1 VTSPLRILLLEDN
14 VHDAELIRELLEAHH
29 FVCEVT
35 RVQTRDE
42 FVAGLANDGINLI
55 LADYKLPSFD
65 GLSALTLALAARAD
79 LPFIFVS
86 GSLGEEVAIEAVKI
100 GATDYVVKSRLSRLV
115 PSVQRA
121 LREAQERAE
130 RKKAE
135 EAFRRSE
142 LENAERERKI
152 RRLID
157 ANIIGIFMW
166 NLQGAIV
173 GANDAFLHMAQ
184 YSREDLVSGRV
195 RWTDLTPAEWHER
208 DQLALTEL
216 KETGSAQPY
225 EKELFRKD
233 SNRVPVLIG
242 GALFKENGDEG
253 VAFVLD
259 LTERKR
265 TEKAVQESEYK
276 LRQIIEAV
284 PGFLWA
290 AAPNGEPTQVSQ
302 QVLDYSGMR
311 FEEFLQLGWKKY
323 MHPDDFPE
331 TVNSFYHA
339 IQTGTSWHAVH
350 RLRRAAD
357 GEYRWHR
364 ARGEPL
370 RDPQGRII
378 QWYGLT
384 VDIDEAKTAEDRLRR
399 SEAWLAQAQRLSH
412 TGNWVYDATTERYLY
427 WSDESYRIWGFDR
440 LQGLPS
446 RENMWRRI
454 HPDDRDRLWE
464 EIQAGLRE
472 KTDVATEFRIILPD
486 GTVKYLEGNNHHVF
500 SSVGALVEAI
510 STHVDVTERKRA
522 LEEHEKLRQLESDI
536 AHMNRVSMMGELAA
550 ALSHEITQPITS
562 ARNNARAALHFLN
575 VQTPDLSEIREAL
588 ACVVDDADRVGDIVE
603 RIRDQIK
610 RAPPRK
616 ARFDLNAAINEV
628 IALVRS
634 IIIKNGVTVQTRLAD
649 GLNLVQGDRV
659 QLQQVVLNLILNAVE
674 AMGRIEAGAREL
686 LISTEDERTGILV
699 AVRDSGPGI
708 DPAQFDRV
716 FDAFYTTKSS
726 GTGMGLSIC
735 RSIIDGHGG
744 RLWIEANEPRGAV
757 FQFTLPD
764 ADSLKAGHQNR
775 EPREDNI

>member
-1 VTSPLRILLLEDN
+1 LLLEDN
-14 VHDAELIRELLEAHH
+14 VHDAELIQELLEADH
-29 FVCEVT
+29 FGCEVN
-35 RVQTRDE
+35 RVETRDE

-65 GLSALTLALAARAD
+65 GLSALTLALDARAD

-86 GSLGEEVAIEAVKI
+86 GSLGEEVAIEAVKT

-135 EAFRRSE
+135 EALRRSE
-142 LENAERERKI
+142 LENADRERKI
-152 RRLID
+152 QRLID

-184 YSREDLVSGRV
+184 YSREDLVSDRV

-208 DQLALTEL
+208 DQLALKEL
-216 KETGSAQPY
+216 KDSGSVQPY

-233 SNRVPVLIG
+233 GLRVPVLIG
-242 GALFKENGDEG
+242 AALFQESGDEG

-259 LTERKR
+259 LTEHKR
-265 TEKAVQESEYK
+265 TEKAVRESEYK

-284 PGFLWA
+284 PGFVWST
-290 AAPNGEPTQVSQ
+290 APNGEPTQVNQ

-311 FEEFLQLGWKKY
+311 FEDFLQLGWRNY

-339 IQTGTSWHAVH
+339 IQTGTSWQAVH

-384 VDIDEAKTAEDRLRR
+384 IDIDEAKKAEDRLRR
-399 SEAWLAQAQRLSH
+399 SEAWLAQAQKLSR
-412 TGNWVYDATTERYLY
+412 TGNWVYDATTARYLY
-427 WSDESYRIWGFDR
+427 WSDESYRIWGFDP

-446 RENMWRRI
+446 QENMWRRI
-454 HPDDRDRLWE
+454 HPDDRDRVRE
-464 EIQAGLRE
+464 AVQEALRE
-472 KTDVATEFRIILPD
+472 KKDFAADFRITLSD
-486 GTVKYLEGNNHHVF
+486 GTVKHLESNTHHLF

-522 LEEHEKLRQLESDI
+522 QEEHDKLRQLESDL

-550 ALSHEITQPITS
+550 SLSHEITQPMTS
-562 ARNNARAALHFLN
+562 ARNNARAAQLFMDM
-575 VQTPDLSEIREAL
+575 QPPDLSGVREAL
-588 ACVVDDADRVGDIVE
+588 ACVVDDADRAADIVD
-603 RIRDQIK
+603 RIRDNIK
-610 RAPPRK
+610 KAPPRK

-628 IALVRS
+628 IALARS
-634 IIIKNGVTVQTRLAD
+634 SIIKNSVTVQVRLAD
-649 GLNLVQGDRV
+649 GLFPVQGDRV

-674 AMGRIEAGAREL
+674 AMRLVEPGAREL
-686 LISTEDERTGILV
+686 SIRSEQEHTGILV

-708 DPAQFDRV
+708 DPAHFDRV
-716 FDAFYTTKSS
+716 FDAFFTTKSS

-735 RSIIDGHGG
+735 RSIIDSHGG

-757 FQFTLPD
+757 FHFTLPG
-764 ADSLKAGHQNR
+764 ADPIKECHQNR
-775 EPREDNI
+775 RPREDTV